1 MANILNSLGFTGSI
15 AMAAIVAG
23 VFVAVGHGRV
33 VAAQPS
39 QTAGASQTD
48 LPAPPLVLKSVSVE
62 LPTGDRMFPDG
73 PGATEINN
81 NCLVCHSA
89 GMVLNQPALPAAA
102 WAGEVHKMVSVYKAP
117 VSDQDAAAIVAY
129 LTRLKGASAQSP

>member
-15 AMAAIVAG
+15 AIAAIVAG
-23 VFVAVGHGRV
+23 ISVAVGHGGV
-33 VAAQPS
+33 VAAQPR
-39 QTAGASQTD
+39 QTGGAPQVDSAG
-48 LPAPPLVLKSVSVE
+48 LPLVLKSVSVE
-62 LPTGDRMFPDG
+62 LPTSDRTFPDG

-89 GMVLNQPALPAAA
+89 GMVLNQPALPAA

-129 LTRLKGASAQSP
+129 LTRLKGAGAQSP

>member
-1 MANILNSLGFTGSI
+1 MANILNTLGFTGSVAI
-15 AMAAIVAG
+15 AAMVAG
-23 VFVAVGHGRV
+23 VSVAVGHGGV
-33 VAAQPS
+33 VAAEPDP
-39 QTAGASQTD
+39 AG
-48 LPAPPLVLKSVSVE
+48 PPLVLKSVSVE
-62 LPTGDRMFPDG
+62 LPTSDRAFPDG

-129 LTRLKGASAQSP
+129 LTRLKGAGAQSP